1 MFLVKRIVGLRV
13 LYIYSFTF
21 GLVEL
26 GKCTRIRGLPKKVSH
41 PCGLIVTDRLTDV
54 SVDESQ
60 GESCPGLR
68 PAVDRLGSPILVG

>member
-26 GKCTRIRGLPKKVSH
+26 GKCTRKELGTGSGAQASSH
-41 PCGLIVTDRLTDV
+41 QERLET
-54 SVDESQ
+54 SEPLTWMSKERAQ
-60 GESCPGLR
+60 K
-68 PAVDRLGSPILVG
+68 